1 MKDPHTII
9 RQPLI
14 TEKATKAMDEGGVY
28 VFTVAPSA
36 NKIEIKAAIEDIFDV
51 KVRTVNTV
59 NQIGKRKRLGRA
71 IGFTKAYKKAIVTL
85 APGHKIDVL

>member
-14 TEKATKAMDEGGVY
+14 TEKATDAMDERGVY
-28 VFTVAPSA
+28 VFKVAPTA

-51 KVRTVNTV
+51 KVIKVNTV
-59 NQIGKRKRLGRA
+59 NQSGKRKRLGRA
-71 IGFTKAYKKAIVTL
+71 VGFTKGYKKVIVTL
-85 APGHKIDVL
+85 QPGYKIDVL